1 MISIRG
7 LCKRHGQ
14 EPVLRGITAEVARGD
29 VVALVGPSGGGKSTL
44 LRCLNALEDFEE
56 GEIEIAGFRLAPAP
70 SARARK
76 EQRRL
81 RAAVGMVFQQ
91 LHLFP
96 HLTAAEN
103 IALAPRLLRLS
114 AAAQADARAREL
126 LTQLGLGDRAAAYP
140 HQLSGG
146 QQQRVAIARA
156 LACEPQV
163 LLFDEPTSALDPE
176 LRQEVGETLRQVAA
190 RGITLLVV
198 THEMSLVAS
207 LATHVWVLDGGI
219 LAEHGPAAEILRAPR
234 SAIGREFFAS
244 LAPAS

>member
-1 MISIRG
+1 MISIHG
-7 LCKRHGQ
+7 LCKRHGDV
-14 EPVLRGITAEVARGD
+14 PVLRGITAEVARGD
-29 VVALVGPSGGGKSTL
+29 VVALVGPSGSGKSTL
-44 LRCLNALEDFEE
+44 LRCLNALEDFDE
-56 GEIEIAGFRLAPAP
+56 GHIEIAGFRLTPAP

-91 LHLFP
+91 FHLFP

-103 IALAPRLLRLS
+103 IALAPRLLRLCS
-114 AAAQADARAREL
+114 TDAAERKAREL
-126 LTQLGLGDRAAAYP
+126 LGQLGLDDRAAAYP

-163 LLFDEPTSALDPE
+163 MLFDEPTSALDPK
-176 LRQEVGETLRQVAA
+176 LRQEVGQTLRQVAE

-198 THEMSLVAS
+198 THEMSLAANLAS
-207 LATHVWVLDGGI
+207 HVWMLRQGRLV
-219 LAEHGPAAEILRAPR
+219 EQGPAAEILTT
-234 SAIGREFFAS
+234 S
-244 LAPAS
+244 